1 MVSYPANGPG
11 WGAQTQ
17 AQGGESINREVAA
30 TAEQLE
36 VERRQDNRKRRRRM
50 LGWCLSAFVVVL
62 LLVALMI
69 YLWSTE
75 LFVAVE
81 TADQVRQNL

>member
-1 MVSYPANGPG
+1 M
-11 WGAQTQ
+11 
-17 AQGGESINREVAA
+17 EVAA

-36 VERRQDNRKRRRRM
+36 VERRQKNRARRRRM
-50 LGWCLSAFVVVL
+50 LGWCLSALVVIILV
-62 LLVALMI
+62 VALMI